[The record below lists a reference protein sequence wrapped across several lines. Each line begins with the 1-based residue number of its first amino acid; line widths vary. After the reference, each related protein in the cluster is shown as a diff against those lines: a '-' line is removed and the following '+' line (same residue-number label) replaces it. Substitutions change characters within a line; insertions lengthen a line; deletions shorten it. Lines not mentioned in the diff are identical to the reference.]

1 MIELRHVGILF
12 ILPAKSHIDVCYGQ
26 HWVISNEAVE
36 NSRNIL
42 NAIFGHNQ
50 KNYSVITHI
59 IKPNF
64 AAKSE
69 FYHICLSQY
78 VYAPLTFDI
87 HIYLV
92 SEYQHACFLSADVGK
107 STKTVQFNSKTLII
121 PQGAILLWSF
131 ELSSLPVGNLPFSL
145 QTMKN
150 IYNQSHF
157 C

>member
-87 HIYLV
+87 HI
-92 SEYQHACFLSADVGK
+92 S
-107 STKTVQFNSKTLII
+107 
-121 PQGAILLWSF
+121 SF
-131 ELSSLPVGNLPFSL
+131 
-145 QTMKN
+145 
-150 IYNQSHF
+150 
-157 C
+157 